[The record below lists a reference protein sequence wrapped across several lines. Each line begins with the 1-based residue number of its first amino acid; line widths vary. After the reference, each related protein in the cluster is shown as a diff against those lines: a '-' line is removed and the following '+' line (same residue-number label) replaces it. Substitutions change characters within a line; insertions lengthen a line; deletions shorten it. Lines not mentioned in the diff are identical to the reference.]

1 MQHNCNTGVIRM
13 PRRDLNKTIR
23 FNETE
28 MYMLQQIMKLG
39 GYSSISEAVR
49 EAVRHYYAYLV
60 RRYRE
65 GTLYRLKE
73 ISDKLEEKREVQN
86 Q

>member
-1 MQHNCNTGVIRM
+1 MSQRYI
-13 PRRDLNKTIR
+13 NKTIR

-28 MYMLQQIMKLG
+28 FYMVKQIMKLG

-49 EAVRHYYAYLV
+49 EAVRHYYSYLV

-73 ISDKLEEKREVQN
+73 VADRIEEKKEVQK

>member
-1 MQHNCNTGVIRM
+1 MSKREI
-13 PRRDLNKTIR
+13 NKTIR
-23 FNETE
+23 FNEVE
-28 MYMLQQIMKLG
+28 FWMIKQIMKMK
-39 GYSSISEAVR
+39 GYTSISEAVR
-49 EAVRHYYAYLV
+49 EAVRFYYEYLV

-73 ISDKLEEKREVQN
+73 VAERKLEDKEVQK